1 MLNFET
7 DGLNRRRPLQIP
19 TFVSQGQKAE
29 AAVGTDSPQLAA
41 EIILRPEF
49 RASSMNPYCRFNG
62 PCANSPGWWGNGVGN
77 GFLAHF
83 AAVNTNQ

>member
-19 TFVSQGQKAE
+19 TSVRQGQKDE
-29 AAVGTDSPQLAA
+29 AAVDKDWTA
-41 EIILRPEF
+41 EF
-49 RASSMNPYCRFNG
+49 STNSMNPYCRFNG
-62 PCANSPGWWGNGVGN
+62 RSVNSPGWWGNGVGN
-77 GFLAHF
+77 GFLALF